1 MRRYR
6 SQCWCSFCATPNV
19 NGRPDGAYSVAWN
32 CQFIVPH
39 DPTAPEAD
47 LDTVGFYAFNTGTG
61 RLGLEG
67 NGVKQDRLK
76 TVAEN
81 PVLLQFKAESRAHL
95 EAMNQHLEAHGVTLY
110 DRSVETSYGILT
122 NFCDPDGNK
131 LEILYEG

>member
-1 MRRYR
+1 MDNTTPALRTIAYICLYTSDLRESVRFYR
-6 SQCWCSFCATPNV
+6 DIL
-19 NGRPDGAYSVAWN
+19 GLE
-32 CQFIVPH
+32 
-39 DPTAPEAD
+39 PTAPEAD

-95 EAMNQHLEAHGVTLY
+95 EAMNQHLEAHGITLY